1 MYAIYYVY
9 IHSAQYI
16 RRQYTILLKIQNE
29 KSSRYTL
36 EKKFKTTSKCGE
48 CRYSHVPNQI
58 IQTLRIF
65 QPLARFDSKNC
76 GRKKKKKKKCCYPK
90 LRSDIFPLPYS
101 FTFKHHRNHN
111 KTSKKEKE
119 KRAPGEDAG
128 NGFRYD
134 LLDCNSLYVFWWQQH
149 TYIRVYDSPSLTKS
163 YAISY
168 TYFELYYTGCM
179 EMEYRV

>member
-1 MYAIYYVY
+1 MRKA
-9 IHSAQYI
+9 HGI
-16 RRQYTILLKIQNE
+16 RWK
-29 KSSRYTL
+29 
-36 EKKFKTTSKCGE
+36 KKFKTTSKCGE

-76 GRKKKKKKKCCYPK
+76 VRKKKKKKKCCYPK

-101 FTFKHHRNHN
+101 FTFKHHQNHN

-119 KRAPGEDAG
+119 KRHWE
-128 NGFRYD
+128 RMQETV
-134 LLDCNSLYVFWWQQH
+134 LDTIYSIVIRCMFSGDSSIH

-163 YAISY
+163 YEISY